1 MSTSVT
7 QKQQV
12 EPHFKDIPI
21 NHFGKHGNT
30 SGSEEYR
37 MPHPVWYTETKIHV
51 YKLLVANHV
60 QMSCVYLN
68 EVRTTLYSVL

>member
-30 SGSEEYR
+30 SGNEEYR
-37 MPHPVWYTETKIHV
+37 MPHPVWYTETKIHA
-51 YKLLVANHV
+51 YKLLVAN
-60 QMSCVYLN
+60 SCKSCTN
-68 EVRTTLYSVL
+68 ELCLSEWS